1 MKSNIKKDIC
11 FIFFTDIINNLV
23 MDAKEMEELFLNLNK
38 DKQTL
43 FLLVG
48 KNKRYINDKILIEN
62 AKRFEE
68 LVLSRFSGTSELIE
82 FENMKKI
89 KTILSNNNVIK
100 DEIIYPNEV
109 YK

>member
-1 MKSNIKKDIC
+1 MDI
-11 FIFFTDIINNLV
+11 
-23 MDAKEMEELFLNLNK
+23 KEMEEIFLNLNG
-38 DKQTL
+38 DKQSI

-48 KNKRYINDKILIEN
+48 KNKRINYTNDKILIEN

-68 LVLSRFSGTSELIE
+68 LVLSGFSEKSEVVE
-82 FENMKKI
+82 FENMRKI

-100 DEIIYPNEV
+100 DEIIYPNEI